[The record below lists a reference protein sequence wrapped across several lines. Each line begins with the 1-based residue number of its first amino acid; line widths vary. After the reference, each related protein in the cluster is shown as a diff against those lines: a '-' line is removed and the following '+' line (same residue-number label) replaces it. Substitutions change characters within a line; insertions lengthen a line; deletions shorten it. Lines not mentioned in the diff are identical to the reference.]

1 MELLLLIAAGLIV
14 WFVALYNQLQ
24 KLGAAVKQRRA
35 DIIASMKK
43 RLDLAGRLIDIAK
56 SYGDH
61 EKLTQLSTSESLS
74 SVLDAMS
81 ASRKVDRVLNHVSG
95 LAMAFPDLKANAAYQ
110 QLMSQLHDIETDLQ
124 ARRETYNAA
133 VGAYNAYRSSLP
145 QNLFAEKVGFPEAPF
160 FSIDESG
167 LEVLPEF
174 STDDGQFLKT
184 TLQKMGDRAGT
195 VARQAAKQLDS
206 TDEPH

>member
-1 MELLLLIAAGLIV
+1 MGMLLLVAAGLIF
-14 WFVALYNQLQ
+14 WFVKIYNQLQ
-24 KLGAAVKQRRA
+24 KLGTAVKQRRA

-43 RLDLAGRLIDIAK
+43 RLDLASRLIDIAK

-61 EKLTQLSTSESLS
+61 EKLTQLSTSENLS
-74 SVLDAMS
+74 SMVDAMH
-81 ASRKVDRVLNHVSG
+81 ASRRVDQVINQVSG
-95 LAMAFPDLKANAAYQ
+95 LAMAFPDLKANSAYQ

-124 ARRETYNAA
+124 SRRESYNAV

-160 FSIDESG
+160 FAIDEAG

-174 STDDGQFLKT
+174 STDDGQFLKS
-184 TLQKMGDRAGT
+184 TLQKMGDRARNAT
-195 VARQAAKQLDS
+195 KQLGS